1 MSDEQEW
8 EDAGS
13 MEATGHAGPW
23 PAFVDLFAATTLVLL
38 VFFVV
43 IAYRYIGDVGD
54 AVRVNDLIAQL
65 EQMEKGGQFDVQKQ
79 GPDVLLILEE
89 RVTFGTSRS
98 ELLDPARGT
107 LRDVIGVLREDRFK
121 GLIREI
127 EILGHADRRGDPVE
141 NWRLS
146 ANRAVSVADFLIRDV
161 RENPCTIIASGRGA
175 YFPRDSSLNVD
186 ALPPAARAAAYSR
199 DRRVEIL
206 LHPAVTRDR
215 ALGRS
220 GCLRGLRATSPVP
233 PAPVAPPVR
242 PRISPDTSAAAAASV
257 TTPRD
262 SA

>member
-13 MEATGHAGPW
+13 LEAGGHAGPW

-54 AVRVNDLIAQL
+54 AVRVGELIQQL
-65 EQMEKGGQFDVQKQ
+65 RQMERAGGQFEVRQQ

-89 RVTFGTSRS
+89 RVTFKTGQAI
-98 ELLDPARGT
+98 LLDPARET
-107 LRDVIGVLREDRFK
+107 LRDVATLLRREQFQ
-121 GLIREI
+121 GLVREI
-127 EILGHADRRGDPVE
+127 EILGHADRRGDPVA

-146 ANRAVSVADFLIRDV
+146 AERAVSVADFLV
-161 RENPCTIIASGRGA
+161 HSVSANPCTIIASGRGA
-175 YFPRDSSLNVD
+175 YFPRDT
-186 ALPPAARAAAYSR
+186 ALDVGGLSPQQRVAAFAR
-199 DRRVEIL
+199 DRRVEIV

-215 ALGRS
+215 AAGRT
-220 GCLRGLRATSPVP
+220 GCLRALPETA
-233 PAPVAPPVR
+233 PAR
-242 PRISPDTSAAAAASV
+242 
-257 TTPRD
+257 RD

>member
-13 MEATGHAGPW
+13 IEASGHAGPW

-43 IAYRYIGDVGD
+43 MAYRYIGDVDVG
-54 AVRVNDLIAQL
+54 VRVNELVERL
-65 EQMEKGGQFDVQKQ
+65 EELERSTGQFEVQRQ
-79 GPDVLLILEE
+79 GADVLLILEE
-89 RVTFGTSRS
+89 QVTFNTGEAT
-98 ELLDPARGT
+98 LLPSAHPT
-107 LRDVIGVLREDRFK
+107 LRRVLGLVRGAEFDS
-121 GLIREI
+121 LIREI
-127 EILGHADRRGDPVE
+127 EILGHADRRGDPVK

-146 ANRAVSVADFLIRDV
+146 AERAVSVGDFLV
-161 RENPCTIIASGRGA
+161 QSLGENPCTIIASGRGA
-175 YFPRDSSLNVD
+175 YFPRDSTVDVD

-220 GCLRGLRATSPVP
+220 GCLRGP
-233 PAPVAPPVR
+233 PAAPG
-242 PRISPDTSAAAAASV
+242 AAPSRDPAPA
-257 TTPRD
+257 PRD
-262 SA
+262 GA